1 MKTMKKLV
9 VILAIL
15 GFCINLQSNLASADS
30 GDKNVINVNSSQE
43 ENDSVKN
50 VCQNSLRMFLI
61 LW

>member
-9 VILAIL
+9 LILAIL

-30 GDKNVINVNSSQE
+30 EDKNVINVISSQE

-50 VCQNSLRMFLI
+50 VCQ
-61 LW
+61 